1 MKTVFLSIL
10 LLFVFTTPARAVS
23 PSVYSPGGSLPL
35 QGQYVQGADGSWGQ
49 ISGSCFFGA
58 PLTGASALSK
68 TLVESWNMIP
78 CRDGLVVAS
87 GYITAFQDGGLNAS
101 GSCDYPTYW
110 ACPVTTP
117 ATQDYALDWSKTIS
131 FILGGLTGL
140 GFVLAASTRW

>member
-1 MKTVFLSIL
+1 MKTASLLIL
-10 LLFVFTTPARAVS
+10 LLFIISTPAWAVS

-49 ISGSCFFGA
+49 ISGSCFFGT
-58 PLTGASALSK
+58 PLIRSSALST
-68 TLVESWNMIP
+68 TLVKSWNIIP
-78 CRDGLVVAS
+78 CRDGLVVAA
-87 GYITAFQDGGLNAS
+87 GYVTAFQDGSLNAS

-110 ACPVTTP
+110 ACPTTTP

-140 GFVLAASTRW
+140 GFVLASSFRW